1 MATPLQVRPNECDR
15 FGHVNN
21 AVYASYLQ
29 FALAQELARLG
40 FAQDWGRDG
49 SHFWMPSWLAIEY
62 RQAARFGDELDA
74 RLWLDQPDAR
84 HPVFGLEIERRGDAP
99 GSGRPASI
107 VRARSAW
114 QRLARGT
121 GEPVSLPPSLFPD
134 LSTDAGRLPRGFQL
148 PPDSPGPKRYY
159 WNHTVMRAEVG
170 PGGHAHPQAV
180 YQWLEEA
187 IFDAC
192 DQSGWTLE
200 RRVATGYLVFQ
211 TRHDTEFAAL
221 PQAGDPVR
229 ITSWVVDVRRL
240 RGTWLQEIH
249 SLPHGDFL
257 VRDYSTGV
265 FLDLEGRPA
274 APPKAMMEEIQFGK
288 VGS

>member
-1 MATPLQVRPNECDR
+1 MSTRLQVRPNECDR

-29 FALAQELARLG
+29 FALAQELTRLG
-40 FAQDWGRDG
+40 YAQDWGRDG
-49 SHFWMPSWLAIEY
+49 GYFWMPRSLTIEY
-62 RQAARFGDELDA
+62 RQAAKFGDELGA
-74 RLWLDQPDAR
+74 RLWLDRPDAR
-84 HPVFGLEIERRGDAP
+84 YPSFGFEIERRGDGP

-114 QRLARGT
+114 QRLLRGT
-121 GEPVSLPPSLFPD
+121 GEPASLPQSVLAGLPAK
-134 LSTDAGRLPRGFQL
+134 AGRLPRGFQL
-148 PPDSPGPKRYY
+148 PPDSPGPKRYA
-159 WNHTVMRAEVG
+159 WDHTVMRAEVG
-170 PGGHAHPQAV
+170 PSDHAHPQAL

-200 RRVATGYLVFQ
+200 RRIATGYLVFQ
-211 TRHDTEFAAL
+211 TRHDTEFVAL
-221 PQAGDPVR
+221 PQVGDPVR
-229 ITSWVVDVRRL
+229 VTSWLVDVRRL
-240 RGTWLQEIH
+240 RGTWLQEVRK
-249 SLPHGDFL
+249 LPGRDPL

-288 VGS
+288 VPT